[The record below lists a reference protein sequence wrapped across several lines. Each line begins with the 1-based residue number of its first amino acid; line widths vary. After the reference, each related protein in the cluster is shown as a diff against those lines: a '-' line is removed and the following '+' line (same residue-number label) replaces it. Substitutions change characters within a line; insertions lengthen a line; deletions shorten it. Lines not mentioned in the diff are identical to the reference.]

1 MNLKSFSVHVVGL
14 SALLSS
20 SSFSAVTASI
30 DFESETLNDFF
41 SDSVTGWSQD
51 QSNPFAFGSEIPLA
65 YIATTDFGF
74 GSSNTG
80 HLGTQFG
87 NLSPNAP
94 TTVTGA
100 FNFVGA
106 GTAPNPQVTLNL
118 AIIDPGS
125 ASFPGRDAFS
135 VAVTDGV
142 SATIAQIDFTPDA
155 LDDTLWNVG
164 VGVNGAPVTS
174 SSASV
179 TVGSAYEFKIEFG
192 AASTSF
198 LYGSALGGA
207 TVGIDTLGLASGSQ
221 MAEIE
226 MTHNPLA
233 AEGTSANTFVF
244 DNIVASVVPEPSSC
258 ALLLLC
264 LPLFAARRRS

>member
-14 SALLSS
+14 SALLSA
-20 SSFSAVTASI
+20 SSFSAVTASF

-51 QSNPFAFGSEIPLA
+51 QSNPSAFGSEIPMS

-87 NLSPNAP
+87 NLSPNAS

-106 GTAPNPQVTLNL
+106 GTATNPEVTVNL

-135 VAVTDGV
+135 VAITDGV
-142 SATIAQIDFTPDA
+142 SATIAQIDFTPDS

-179 TVGSAYEFKIEFG
+179 TVGSAYEFRIEFG
-192 AASTSF
+192 ASSTSF
-198 LYGSALGGA
+198 LYGSAVGGA
-207 TVGIDTLGLASGSQ
+207 TVGIDTLDPASGSQ
-221 MAEIE
+221 MAGIE

-233 AEGTSANTFVF
+233 TEGTSANTLVF

>member
-1 MNLKSFSVHVVGL
+1 MPPKSFSLHLVGL

-20 SSFSAVTASI
+20 SSFAAVTASF
-30 DFESETLNDFF
+30 DFESETANDFF

-51 QSNPFAFGSEIPLA
+51 QSNPSAFGSEIPLA
-65 YIATTDFGF
+65 YIAATDFGS

-87 NLSPNAP
+87 NLSPNAA
-94 TTVTGA
+94 TTVAGV
-100 FNFVGA
+100 FNFAGV

-125 ASFPGRDAFS
+125 AAFPGRDAFS
-135 VAVTDGV
+135 VAITDGV

-155 LDDTLWNVG
+155 LDDTSWDVG
-164 VGVNGAPVTS
+164 VGVNGAPVS
-174 SSASV
+174 SSLASV
-179 TVGSAYEFKIEFG
+179 TAGSAYEFKIEFG

-198 LYGSALGGA
+198 FYGSALGGA
-207 TVGIDTLGLASGSQ
+207 TTGIGSRGPASGQQ

-226 MTHNPLA
+226 ITHNPLA

-244 DNIVASVVPEPSSC
+244 DNIDASVIPEPSSC

>member
-1 MNLKSFSVHVVGL
+1 MST
-14 SALLSS
+14 LLSS
-20 SSFSAVTASI
+20 SCFSAVTASL

-41 SDSVTGWSQD
+41 SDSVTDWSQD
-51 QSNPFAFGSEIPLA
+51 QTNPSAFGSEIPLA

-87 NLSPNAP
+87 NLSPNAS

-100 FNFVGA
+100 FNFVGV

-155 LDDTLWNVG
+155 LDDTSWDVAL
-164 VGVNGAPVTS
+164 GVNGAPVSS

-179 TVGSAYEFKIEFG
+179 TVGSAYEFVIEFG
-192 AASTSF
+192 ATSTNF
-198 LYGSALGGA
+198 LYGSAVGGA
-207 TVGIDTLGLASGSQ
+207 TVGIGARGPALGSQ

-244 DNIVASVVPEPSSC
+244 DNIFASVPEPSSC

>member
-1 MNLKSFSVHVVGL
+1 
-14 SALLSS
+14 
-20 SSFSAVTASI
+20 VT
-30 DFESETLNDFF
+30 D
-41 SDSVTGWSQD
+41 WSQD

-80 HLGTQFG
+80 HLGTQFC

-100 FNFVGA
+100 FNFVGV
-106 GTAPNPQVTLNL
+106 GTAPNPQVTLNV
-118 AIIDPGS
+118 AITDPGS

-155 LDDTLWNVG
+155 LDDTSWNVA
-164 VGVNGAPVTS
+164 VGVNGAPVSS

-179 TVGSAYEFKIEFG
+179 TVGSAYEFMIEFG
-192 AASTSF
+192 ATSTSF

-207 TVGIDTLGLASGSQ
+207 TVGIDTLDPASGSQ

-233 AEGTSANTFVF
+233 AEGTSANTLVF
-244 DNIVASVVPEPSSC
+244 DNIFASVPEPSSC

>member
-1 MNLKSFSVHVVGL
+1 MHLKSFSLHLVGL

-20 SSFSAVTASI
+20 SSFSAVTASL

-41 SDSVTGWSQD
+41 SDSVTDWSQD
-51 QSNPFAFGSEIPLA
+51 QTNPSAFGSEIPLA

-87 NLSPNAP
+87 NLSPNAS

-100 FNFVGA
+100 FDFVGV
-106 GTAPNPQVTLNL
+106 GTAPNPQVTLNV
-118 AIIDPGS
+118 AITDPGS

-135 VAVTDGV
+135 IAVTDGV
-142 SATIAQIDFTPDA
+142 STNIAQIDFTPDA
-155 LDDTLWNVG
+155 LDDTSWDIG
-164 VGVNGAPVTS
+164 VGINGAPVTS
-174 SSASV
+174 SLASV

-192 AASTSF
+192 AASTNF
-198 LYGSALGGA
+198 LYGSAVGGA
-207 TVGIDTLGLASGSQ
+207 TVGIDTLGPALGYE

-233 AEGTSANTFVF
+233 AEGTSANTLVF
-244 DNIVASVVPEPSSC
+244 DNIFASVPEPSSC

>member
-1 MNLKSFSVHVVGL
+1 MSLKSFTIHLAGL

-20 SSFSAVTASI
+20 SSFSAVTASF

-51 QSNPFAFGSEIPLA
+51 QSNPSAFGSEIPLA

-100 FNFVGA
+100 FNFVGV
-106 GTAPNPQVTLNL
+106 GTAPNPQVALNL

-135 VAVTDGV
+135 VALTDGV
-142 SATIAQIDFTPDA
+142 SASIAQIDFTPDA
-155 LDDTLWNVG
+155 LDDTSWDVAL
-164 VGVNGAPVTS
+164 GVNGDPVSS

-179 TVGSAYEFKIEFG
+179 TVGSAYEFVIEFG
-192 AASTSF
+192 ATSTNF
-198 LYGSALGGA
+198 LYGSAVGGA
-207 TVGIDTLGLASGSQ
+207 TVGIDTLGPASGSQ

-244 DNIVASVVPEPSSC
+244 DNIFASVPEPSSC